1 MLGGSGER
9 GLPIGWR
16 DDVMGSELKDVRL
29 SVIDERIK
37 SVKNVIAVSSGKGG
51 VGKSLVASALSL
63 ALAGRGYRVGL
74 FDLDLTSP
82 STHIILDVGESRPIE
97 DRGIVPPKIH
107 GISYMSITYYSGD
120 EPTPLRGVDFSNA
133 LIELMAI
140 TRWGDLDFLIV
151 DMPPGIS
158 DATLDI
164 IRLIKRS
171 KFLIVTTPSKLA
183 FETVKKLIKL
193 LSDLRVEII
202 GIVENMKIK
211 ESNFIK
217 SNADKLGIKYLGGIE
232 FDEGLEDA
240 LGDVE
245 KFSKTEFFRGVWRI
259 AGELLRALASGAQ

>member
-1 MLGGSGER
+1 MS
-9 GLPIGWR
+9 
-16 DDVMGSELKDVRL
+16 SEFRDVRL

-37 SVKNVIAVSSGKGG
+37 NVENVIAVSSGKGG

-63 ALAGRGYRVGL
+63 SLARKGYLVGL

-82 STHIILDVGESRPIE
+82 STHIILDVGESRPVE
-97 DRGIVPPKIH
+97 DRGIVPPKVH

-120 EPTPLRGVDFSNA
+120 KPTPLRGQEFSNA

-164 IRLIKRS
+164 IRLVKRS
-171 KFLIVTTPSKLA
+171 KFLIVTTSSRLA

-202 GIVENMKIK
+202 GIVENMKIR
-211 ESNFIK
+211 ESDFIK
-217 SNADKLGIKYLGGIE
+217 ANVERLGVKYLGEID
-232 FDEGLEDA
+232 FDGNLEDA

-245 KFSKTEFFRGVWRI
+245 KFSNTRFFRRVEDI
-259 AGELLRALASGAQ
+259 AGELIKRLASGTQ

>member
-1 MLGGSGER
+1 MS
-9 GLPIGWR
+9 
-16 DDVMGSELKDVRL
+16 DELKDVRL

-37 SVKNVIAVSSGKGG
+37 NVKNVIAVSSGKGG

-63 ALAGRGYRVGL
+63 SLARRGYRVGL

-97 DRGIVPPKIH
+97 DKGIIPPKIH

-120 EPTPLRGVDFSNA
+120 RPTPLRGLDFSNA

-140 TRWGDLDFLIV
+140 TRWGDLDFLIL

-183 FETVKKLIKL
+183 LETVKKLIKL
-193 LSDLRVEII
+193 LSNLHVKII
-202 GIVENMKIK
+202 GIVENMKIR
-211 ESNFIK
+211 ESDFVK
-217 SNADKLGIKYLGGIE
+217 LNANKLGIKYLGWID
-232 FDEGLEDA
+232 FDEDLEDA

-245 KFSKTEFFRGVWRI
+245 KFSKTEFFKRVEEI
-259 AGELLRALASGAQ
+259 AGELLRTLAFGA

>member
-1 MLGGSGER
+1 MLGVSGER
-9 GLPIGWR
+9 DLPVGWR
-16 DDVMGSELKDVRL
+16 DDVMSGELKDVRL

-37 SVKNVIAVSSGKGG
+37 DVKNVIAVSSGKGG

-63 ALAGRGYRVGL
+63 ALARRGYRVGL

-140 TRWGDLDFLIV
+140 TKWGGLDFLIV

-183 FETVKKLIKL
+183 LETVKKLIKL
-193 LSDLRVEII
+193 LSYLHVKIV
-202 GIVENMKIK
+202 GIVENMKIG
-211 ESNFIK
+211 ESDFVK
-217 SNADKLGIKYLGGIE
+217 LNANRLGIKYLGGID
-232 FDEGLEDA
+232 FDEDLEDA

-245 KFSKTEFFRGVWRI
+245 KFSKTEFFRRVEEI
-259 AGELLRALASGAQ
+259 AGELLRTLAFGA

>member
-9 GLPIGWR
+9 DLPIGWR
-16 DDVMGSELKDVRL
+16 DDVMSSELKDVRL
-29 SVIDERIK
+29 NVIDERIK
-37 SVKNVIAVSSGKGG
+37 NVKNVIAVSSGKGG

-63 ALAGRGYRVGL
+63 TLARRGYRVGL

-120 EPTPLRGVDFSNA
+120 EPTPLRGIDFSNA

-140 TRWGDLDFLIV
+140 TKWGDLDFLIV

-202 GIVENMKIK
+202 GIVENMKIRK
-211 ESNFIK
+211 SDFIK
-217 SNADKLGIKYLGGIE
+217 LNAEELGIRYLGGIN
-232 FDEGLEDA
+232 FDENLEDA
-240 LGDVE
+240 LGDVGR
-245 KFSKTEFFRGVWRI
+245 FSKTEFFRGIEEI
-259 AGELLRALASGAQ
+259 AEELLKASASRA

>member
-1 MLGGSGER
+1 MS
-9 GLPIGWR
+9 
-16 DDVMGSELKDVRL
+16 DELKDVRL

-37 SVKNVIAVSSGKGG
+37 NVKNVIAVSSGKGG

-63 ALAGRGYRVGL
+63 SLARRGYRVGL

-82 STHIILDVGESRPIE
+82 STHIILDVGERSRPIE
-97 DRGIVPPKIH
+97 DKGIIPPKIH

-120 EPTPLRGVDFSNA
+120 RPTPLRGPDFSNA

-140 TRWGDLDFLIV
+140 TRWGDLDFLIL

-183 FETVKKLIKL
+183 LETVKKLIKL
-193 LSDLRVEII
+193 LSYLHVKII
-202 GIVENMKIK
+202 GIVENMKIR
-211 ESNFIK
+211 ESDFVK
-217 SNADKLGIKYLGGIE
+217 LNANRLGIKYLGGID
-232 FDEGLEDA
+232 FDEDLEDA

-245 KFSKTEFFRGVWRI
+245 KFSKTEFFRNVEEI
-259 AGELLRALASGAQ
+259 AGELLRTLAFGA

>member
-1 MLGGSGER
+1 MS
-9 GLPIGWR
+9 
-16 DDVMGSELKDVRL
+16 SEVKDVRL

-37 SVKNVIAVSSGKGG
+37 NVKNVIAVSSGKGG

-63 ALAGRGYRVGL
+63 SLARRGYRVGL

-82 STHIILDVGESRPIE
+82 STHIILDVGERSRPIE
-97 DRGIVPPKIH
+97 DKGIIPPKIH

-120 EPTPLRGVDFSNA
+120 RPTPLRGLDFSNA

-140 TRWGDLDFLIV
+140 TRWGDLDFLIL

-158 DATLDI
+158 LDI

-183 FETVKKLIKL
+183 LETVKKLIKL
-193 LSDLRVEII
+193 LSYLHVKII
-202 GIVENMKIK
+202 GIVENMKIG
-211 ESNFIK
+211 ESDFVK
-217 SNADKLGIKYLGGIE
+217 LNANRLGIKYLGGID
-232 FDEGLEDA
+232 FDEDLEDA

-245 KFSKTEFFRGVWRI
+245 KFSKTEFFRRVEEI
-259 AGELLRALASGAQ
+259 AGELLRTLAFGA

>member
-1 MLGGSGER
+1 MTPSNEVENDT
-9 GLPIGWR
+9 IGN
-16 DDVMGSELKDVRL
+16 ELRDVRL
-29 SVIDERIK
+29 NVIDERIK
-37 SVKNVIAVSSGKGG
+37 NVKNVIAVSSGKGG

-63 ALAGRGYRVGL
+63 SLRRKGYRVGL

-82 STHIILDVGESRPIE
+82 STHIILDVKGVQPIE
-97 DRGIVPPKIH
+97 DRGIIPPKIH

-120 EPTPLRGVDFSNA
+120 KPTPLRGRDFSNA

-183 FETVKKLIKL
+183 FETVKKLTKL
-193 LSDLRVEII
+193 LLDLHVEIL
-202 GIVENMKIK
+202 GIIENMKLK
-211 ESNFIK
+211 SSDFIK
-217 SNADKLGIKYLGGIE
+217 LNVDRLGVKYLGEIN
-232 FDEGLEDA
+232 FDETLEDA
-240 LGDVE
+240 LGDVD
-245 KFSKTEFFRGVWRI
+245 KFSKTEFFMRVEEI
-259 AGELLRALASGAQ
+259 TEELLKALASGSQ

>member
-1 MLGGSGER
+1 MS
-9 GLPIGWR
+9 
-16 DDVMGSELKDVRL
+16 SEFRDVRL

-37 SVKNVIAVSSGKGG
+37 NVENVIAVSSGKGG

-63 ALAGRGYRVGL
+63 SLARKGYLVGL

-82 STHIILDVGESRPIE
+82 STHIILDVGESRPVE
-97 DRGIVPPKIH
+97 DRGIVPPKVH

-120 EPTPLRGVDFSNA
+120 KPTPLRGQEFSNA

-164 IRLIKRS
+164 IRLVKRS
-171 KFLIVTTPSKLA
+171 KFLIVTTPSRLA

-202 GIVENMKIK
+202 GIVENMKIR
-211 ESNFIK
+211 ESDFIK
-217 SNADKLGIKYLGGIE
+217 ANVERLGVKYLGEID
-232 FDEGLEDA
+232 FDGNLEDA

-245 KFSKTEFFRGVWRI
+245 KFSNTRFFRRVEEI
-259 AGELLRALASGAQ
+259 AGELIKRLASGTQ